1 MLTDAEI
8 GARIRDARARA
19 GYGSGEAFA
28 AALGEGFTQP
38 IISRI
43 ENGKRSVSA
52 SELARVAE
60 LLGRPPQFFLESDA
74 SGVPLFRRDPNLD
87 ASPEVEAA
95 LRWLEDFALRV
106 RALRDFTQ
114 GADLPR
120 PERLTYEPPDTFE
133 RAQVLA
139 ETVRRQLGFGS
150 GPAPDMFEVVER
162 TGCLIVVRDKFDGP
176 DAVYVPRPLDIAL
189 LSGNKPGVRQ
199 RFTLAHE
206 LAHHLFHSANV
217 LVDEDIFAPGAARR
231 EQLANVFAAHFLM
244 PRAGIESEL
253 IRRFGVAA
261 PQRGEHSY
269 WLAYHFGVSH
279 QAICYQ
285 LQNLKVCSKAQ
296 AETWRK
302 EDQSALATT
311 LGLLTSQQQRSVSN
325 RWPPEFLA
333 RLRVALAAGVLDEE
347 SVSNHLEADEE
358 AVKVVVGEGA

>member
-8 GARIRDARARA
+8 GSRIHDARLAA
-19 GYGSGEAFA
+19 GYESGEAFA
-28 AALGEGFTQP
+28 AALGAGFTQP

-52 SELARVAE
+52 SELARIAE
-60 LLGRPPQFFLESDA
+60 LLGRPPQLFIESDV
-74 SGVPLFRRDPNLD
+74 SGVPLFRRDPTV
-87 ASPEVEAA
+87 EVSAPAERA

-114 GADLPR
+114 SADLPR
-120 PERLTYEPPDTFE
+120 PERLTYEAPQTFE
-133 RAQVLA
+133 ESQVLA
-139 ETVRRQLGFGS
+139 DTLRRQLGIGS
-150 GPAPDMFEVVER
+150 GPAPDMIEVVER
-162 TGCLIVVRDKFDGP
+162 TGCLIVVRDEFDGP
-176 DAVYVPRPLDIAL
+176 DAIYVPRPLDIAL
-189 LSGNKPGVRQ
+189 LNGKKPAVRQ

-206 LAHHLFHSANV
+206 LAHHLFHAANV

-231 EQLANVFAAHFLM
+231 ELLANVFAAHFLM

-261 PQRGEHSY
+261 PKRAEHSF

-285 LQNLKVCSKAQ
+285 LQNLKMCTRPEA
-296 AETWRK
+296 AAWRA
-302 EDQSALATT
+302 EDQSVLAAT
-311 LGLLTSQQQRSVSN
+311 LGLASSQQQRTIAN

-333 RLRVALAAGVLDEE
+333 RLRYALSAGVLDAEALTR
-347 SVSNHLEADEE
+347 HLDSDDE
-358 AVKVVVGEGA
+358 AVRTVVGAGA